1 MVFSL
6 NEFLISTS
14 FALDFIEIDFL
25 GVPTNHGKR
34 VAYIALKLSE
44 KFRLSEEK
52 RYDIVSLSIL
62 HDNGVGEIF
71 SQGGIITDS
80 RGALI
85 LNESVKA
92 HCIIGENNVKS
103 YPFLTDTT
111 NIIKYHH
118 ERYDGTGFFNIK
130 GNDIPIMSQ
139 IIFLADRVEH
149 EFTNTGVDYK
159 IKKNIINYVKAEED
173 KAFSPSIVK
182 MFLELCEDKSF
193 WKNLSDT
200 NIKNYLRRETPSFK
214 KNLSLKQ
221 VRGITKVLSKIID
234 SKSKFTEVHSK
245 ELAEK
250 VLKMSDYY
258 KIAGDEK
265 EKLIIAADF
274 HDIGKLAISNKILDK
289 PDKLTKEEFSTM
301 KEHAK
306 YTRIALK
313 QISGFEDITEWA
325 ANHHEKLNGSGY
337 PIGKTAEELDFNS
350 RLIACLDIYQA
361 LIEERPYRKS
371 LSHKQA
377 MKILIDMQ
385 ENNFI
390 DKNIVR
396 DIDIVF
402 KEEF

>member
-62 HDNGVGEIF
+62 HDNGVGETF

-85 LNESVKA
+85 LNERVKA

-159 IKKNIINYVKAEED
+159 IKKI
-173 KAFSPSIVK
+173 
-182 MFLELCEDKSF
+182 L
-193 WKNLSDT
+193 
-200 NIKNYLRRETPSFK
+200 
-214 KNLSLKQ
+214 
-221 VRGITKVLSKIID
+221 
-234 SKSKFTEVHSK
+234 
-245 ELAEK
+245 
-250 VLKMSDYY
+250 
-258 KIAGDEK
+258 
-265 EKLIIAADF
+265 LI
-274 HDIGKLAISNKILDK
+274 
-289 PDKLTKEEFSTM
+289 M
-301 KEHAK
+301 
-306 YTRIALK
+306 
-313 QISGFEDITEWA
+313 
-325 ANHHEKLNGSGY
+325 
-337 PIGKTAEELDFNS
+337 
-350 RLIACLDIYQA
+350 
-361 LIEERPYRKS
+361 
-371 LSHKQA
+371 
-377 MKILIDMQ
+377 
-385 ENNFI
+385 
-390 DKNIVR
+390 
-396 DIDIVF
+396 
-402 KEEF
+402 

>member
-1 MVFSL
+1 
-6 NEFLISTS
+6 
-14 FALDFIEIDFL
+14 
-25 GVPTNHGKR
+25 
-34 VAYIALKLSE
+34 
-44 KFRLSEEK
+44 
-52 RYDIVSLSIL
+52 
-62 HDNGVGEIF
+62 
-71 SQGGIITDS
+71 
-80 RGALI
+80 
-85 LNESVKA
+85 
-92 HCIIGENNVKS
+92 
-103 YPFLTDTT
+103 
-111 NIIKYHH
+111 
-118 ERYDGTGFFNIK
+118 
-130 GNDIPIMSQ
+130 
-139 IIFLADRVEH
+139 
-149 EFTNTGVDYK
+149 
-159 IKKNIINYVKAEED
+159 
-173 KAFSPSIVK
+173 

-214 KNLSLKQ
+214 KNLTLKQ

-234 SKSKFTEVHSK
+234 SKSKFTEVHSN

-337 PIGKTAEELDFNS
+337 PIGKIAEELDFNS

-377 MKILIDMQ
+377 MKILMDMQ

-402 KEEF
+402 MEES